1 MDDVCRNGEPS
12 ELARNQDNVEVAIWS
27 DDRGTPEFAQRKLV
41 GEDRIVSQGEVR
53 RVRRTVDVLGRMY
66 RNRTISPE
74 MIKAGRRFQRLFHD
88 AQFEGRGGSSF
99 GHGVPRVRGR
109 RYGSRGQQASAI
121 DRALDAR
128 AELARA
134 VGVLGGHR
142 SPGASAVW
150 FVLGEE
156 AAIRDYARRSG
167 WGAGRTMTEEVARGV
182 LVAALGVL
190 AAHFEAREST
200 DLS

>member
-1 MDDVCRNGEPS
+1 MNDVNRSGEPS
-12 ELARNQDNVEVAIWS
+12 ELARNADNVEVAVHS
-27 DDRGTPEFAQRKLV
+27 DDRGTPEFGRRMLV
-41 GEDRIVSQGEVR
+41 GEERVISRGAVR
-53 RVRRTVDVLGRMY
+53 RVRRTIDVLARMY
-66 RNRTISPE
+66 HNRTISPE
-74 MIKAGRRFQRLFHD
+74 MVEAGRRFQRLFHD
-88 AQFEGRGGSSF
+88 ARFEGHSGSSF
-99 GHGVPRVRGR
+99 GHVVPRGRGR
-109 RYGSRGQQASAI
+109 RHGERGQRGNAA

-190 AAHFEAREST
+190 AAHWETGESG
-200 DLS
+200 DLA